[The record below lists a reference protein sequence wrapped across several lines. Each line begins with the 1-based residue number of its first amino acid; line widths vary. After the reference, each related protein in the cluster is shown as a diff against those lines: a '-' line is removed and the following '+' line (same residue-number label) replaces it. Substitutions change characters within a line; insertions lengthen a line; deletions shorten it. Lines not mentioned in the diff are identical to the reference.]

1 MMKKHPYRFL
11 LIPLAGLIWAGS
23 GCKKNPQSPGYEYM
37 PDMYRS
43 VAYDAYQSNPN
54 FSDGTTAQP
63 PVDGTI
69 PYTEDRFKILDW
81 MPYDLPN
88 TPEGY
93 AAAASL
99 KNPLPYSEEIV
110 KEGEA
115 LFQNFCSHC
124 HGQKGLGDGPVGT
137 KNPALIPPAYNSP
150 QLKDLPEGQIFHS
163 ITYGK
168 GMMGAHRYQLTKT
181 QRWKLVHY
189 VQTLQKQPAQ

>member
-1 MMKKHPYRFL
+1 MRKIHGIITFGAVSL
-11 LIPLAGLIWAGS
+11 ALLAGS
-23 GCKKNPQSPGYEYM
+23 CTKSPQSPGYEYM

-43 VAYDAYQSNPN
+43 VGYEAYQPNPN
-54 FSDGTTAQP
+54 FADGTTAQP
-63 PVDGTI
+63 PVEGT
-69 PYTEDRFKILDW
+69 
-81 MPYDLPN
+81 MPYQSDRSRLLDFMPYPLPN

-93 AAAASL
+93 AAAAAL
-99 KNPLPYSEEIV
+99 KNPVPFSEEAL

-115 LFQNFCSHC
+115 LFQTFCSHC
-124 HGQKGLGDGPVGT
+124 HGTKGLGDGVVGT

-189 VQTLQKQPAQ
+189 VQSLQKQPAQ

>member
-1 MMKKHPYRFL
+1 MRKVLCIKYLGVVTLAFL
-11 LIPLAGLIWAGS
+11 SGS
-23 GCKKNPQSPGYEYM
+23 CTKSPQSPGYEYM

-43 VAYDAYQSNPN
+43 VGYEAYQPNPN
-54 FSDGTTAQP
+54 FANGTTAQP
-63 PVDGTI
+63 PVDGTMPYQTDPSRLLDI
-69 PYTEDRFKILDW
+69 MPYT
-81 MPYDLPN
+81 LPN

-93 AAAASL
+93 AAAAAL
-99 KNPLPYSEEIV
+99 KNPIPFSEEV
-110 KEGEA
+110 LKEGET
-115 LFQNFCSHC
+115 LFQTFCSHC
-124 HGQKGLGDGPVGT
+124 HGAKGMGDGVVGT

-189 VQTLQKQPAQ
+189 VQSLQKQPAQ